1 MHFLTTTDTK
11 TGEEIKLAYS
21 DYGKG
26 KPVVLIH
33 GWPLS
38 REMWEYQLNDLIEN
52 GSRVIKYDR
61 RGFGNS
67 SKPWDG
73 YDYDSL
79 AADLH
84 ALMEG
89 LNLTEATLIGF
100 SMGGGEVARYL
111 NQYGDKRVARVVLIS
126 TVLPYL
132 LKTRDNPEG
141 VDESVFKEM
150 MEQMKDDRIDFLD
163 SFGKQFFGVNIISHP
178 VSTPFLEYNR
188 MLASM
193 ATARSTM
200 QCASSF
206 ARTDFRNDLK
216 AIKVPTLII
225 HGSADKTVPIKASSD
240 RTVSLI
246 PGSQYLVYDGAPHG
260 LYYTHRKQLNFDLI
274 NFING
279 SAHGYSVEVRTA
291 TEEVERER

>member
-38 REMWEYQLNDLIEN
+38 REMWEYQLNDLVEG

-61 RGFGNS
+61 RGFGKS

-89 LNLTEATLIGF
+89 LNLTEATLVGF

-111 NQYGDKRVARVVLIS
+111 NQYGDQRVARVVLIS

-132 LKTRDNPEG
+132 LKTRDNPDG

-150 MEQMKDDRIDFLD
+150 MEQMKEDRIDFLD
-163 SFGKQFFGVNIISHP
+163 SFGKQFFGVNLISHP

-193 ATARSTM
+193 ATARSTQ
-200 QCASSF
+200 QCANSF

-225 HGSADKTVPIKASSD
+225 HGSTDKTVPIKASSD

-260 LYYTHRKQLNFDLI
+260 LYYTHRKQLNLDLI

-291 TEEVERER
+291 TDAFA

>member
-38 REMWEYQLNDLIEN
+38 REMWEYQLNDLIEG